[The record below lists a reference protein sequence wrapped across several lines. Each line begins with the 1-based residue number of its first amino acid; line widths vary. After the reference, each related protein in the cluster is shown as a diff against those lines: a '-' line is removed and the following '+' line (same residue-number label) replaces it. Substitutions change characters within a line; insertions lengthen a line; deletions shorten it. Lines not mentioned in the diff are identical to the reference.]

1 MSTGP
6 DLAPAATAQSTALG
20 VLVAYVH
27 QRRSLVAIIRLI
39 VFGALAILALTTP
52 GFLSKPS
59 ILSLLT
65 TVSFIGCVAVGMTLI
80 TISGNIMSFSL
91 GALVGATAMIFIA
104 AVNLGGVVFAFLVA
118 LAFGA
123 LVNATQ
129 GFIIGW
135 IRANPII
142 VSIAATA
149 LIAGA
154 AEAFAEHG
162 TIYVAAGTSYG
173 FFRGAV
179 AGIPVE
185 FLVFL
190 GSVAA
195 GQVVL
200 SFTRF
205 GRNIYMLGSSFG
217 AAEVVGFQTWRTVTG
232 AYAWAGM
239 FTALAGIVLAIRYDS
254 ASMAYGSGYEYDAIA
269 AVLVGGTAIK
279 GGEGSALRTLLGA
292 MVIAIIQ
299 VVLLLRGFRVEWQY
313 LITGMIVLG
322 MVMLQTS
329 GTRDR

>member
-1 MSTGP
+1 MSAGP
-6 DLAPAATAQSTALG
+6 DLARASALQRAALG
-20 VLVAYVH
+20 PNVAYVRE
-27 QRRSLVAIIRLI
+27 RRNLIAIIRLV
-39 VFGALAILALTTP
+39 VFAVLAILALTAP

-80 TISGNIMSFSL
+80 TVSGNIMSFSL
-91 GALVGATAMIFIA
+91 GALVGSSAMVFIT
-104 AVNLGGVVFAFLVA
+104 AVNAAGVVFAFLVT

-123 LVNATQ
+123 LVNAAQ
-129 GFIIGW
+129 GFVIGW

-142 VSIAATA
+142 VSIAAAA
-149 LIAGA
+149 LILGVAESFA
-154 AEAFAEHG
+154 ARG
-162 TIYVAAGTSYG
+162 TIYVAAGTTYG
-173 FFRGAV
+173 VFRGAV

-190 GSVAA
+190 ASVVI
-195 GQVVL
+195 GQVIL
-200 SFTRF
+200 SLTRF

-217 AAEVVGFQTWRTVTG
+217 AAEVAGIKTWRTVTG
-232 AYAWAGM
+232 AYAWAGA
-239 FTALAGIVLAIRYDS
+239 FTALAGIMLAIRYDS
-254 ASMAYGSGYEYDAIA
+254 ASIAYGAAYEYDAIA

-292 MVIAIIQ
+292 MAIAIIQ
-299 VVLLLRGFRVEWQY
+299 VVLLLQGFLVEWQY
-313 LITGMIVLG
+313 LITGLIVLG